1 MSSKNVDN
9 HNRFRSVV
17 VGFRMSPEE
26 SELLNSL
33 VKVSGLSKQDYLI
46 NRALQRDVIVNGNPK
61 VYIGL
66 KKELIAL
73 YNEVNR
79 FNNCSAITEEQ
90 LILLNQIMKILNE
103 MRLKNDR
110 KAKNDRL

>member
-1 MSSKNVDN
+1 MSHKNVDS
-9 HNRFRSVV
+9 HNRLRSVV

-26 SELLNSL
+26 ANLLNSL
-33 VKVSGLSKQDYLI
+33 VKVSGLNKQDYLI
-46 NRALQRDVIVNGNPK
+46 NRALQRDVIVNGNPR

-73 YNEVNR
+73 YNEFQRLNE
-79 FNNCSAITEEQ
+79 CSQITDEQ

-103 MRLKNDR
+103 MRLEND
-110 KAKNDRL
+110 

>member
-1 MSSKNVDN
+1 MSRKNVDY
-9 HNRFRSVV
+9 HNRLRSVV

-26 SELLNSL
+26 AELLNSL

-46 NRALQRDVIVNGNPK
+46 NRALQRDVIVNGNPR

-73 YNEVNR
+73 YNEMHR
-79 FNNCSAITEEQ
+79 LNNCSQITEEQ
-90 LILLNQIMKILNE
+90 LILLNQIMIILNE
-103 MRLKNDR
+103 MRLKND
-110 KAKNDRL
+110 

>member
-1 MSSKNVDN
+1 
-9 HNRFRSVV
+9 
-17 VGFRMSPEE
+17 MSPEE
-26 SELLNSL
+26 AELLNSL
-33 VKVSGLSKQDYLI
+33 VKISGLSKQDYLI

-73 YNEVNR
+73 YNEMLR
-79 FNNCSAITEEQ
+79 LNNCSLITEEQ

>member
-1 MSSKNVDN
+1 MFHKNVDN
-9 HNRFRSVV
+9 KNRLRSVV

-26 SELLNSL
+26 AGLLNNL
-33 VKVSGLSKQDYLI
+33 VKVSGLNKQDYLI
-46 NRALQRDVIVNGNPK
+46 NRALQRNVIVNGNPR

-73 YNEVNR
+73 YNEFQRLNE
-79 FNNCSAITEEQ
+79 CSQITDEQ

-103 MRLKNDR
+103 MRLEND
-110 KAKNDRL
+110 

>member
-1 MSSKNVDN
+1 MSRKNVDH
-9 HNRFRSVV
+9 HNRLRSVV

-46 NRALQRDVIVNGNPK
+46 NRALQRDVIVNGNPR

-73 YNEVNR
+73 YNEMHR
-79 FNNCSAITEEQ
+79 LNNCSQITEEQ

-103 MRLKNDR
+103 MRLKND
-110 KAKNDRL
+110 